1 MASILKVEEPG
12 GTGRSRSTSA
22 GSSQSLVPPEEV
34 TASSS
39 GLEIHEFPGYEAPRK
54 AQTFDDFISPAGS
67 ERGESSPSAPGLP
80 GSFWAP
86 LDPSLKDP
94 VPLGLLEPVE
104 PMEPMYHGLVEC
116 MEPNALAPSAWMEL
130 APSVGSAEHGSGSC
144 KPCAF
149 HHTKGCQCGA
159 MCTFCHLCLPGEKKR
174 RQKEK
179 QAAAK
184 AKVRALN

>member
-1 MASILKVEEPG
+1 M
-12 GTGRSRSTSA
+12 
-22 GSSQSLVPPEEV
+22 
-34 TASSS
+34 
-39 GLEIHEFPGYEAPRK
+39 EIHEFPGYEAPRK

-80 GSFWAP
+80 GSFWA

-94 VPLGLLEPVE
+94 VPGLLEPVEPVEPVEPME

-116 MEPNALAPSAWMEL
+116 MEPDLLAVSWMEL

-184 AKVRALN
+184 ARGDWEREAKTNS